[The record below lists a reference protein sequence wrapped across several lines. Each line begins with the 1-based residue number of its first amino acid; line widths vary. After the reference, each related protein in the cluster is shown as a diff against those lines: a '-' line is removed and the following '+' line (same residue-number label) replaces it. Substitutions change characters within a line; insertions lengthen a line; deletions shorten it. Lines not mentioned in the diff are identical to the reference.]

1 MIAARFARIKKA
13 LFLTLALASCVGYVS
28 ANTIPSNTSAIQNLK
43 KSSGNLQQVVTAGTI
58 RTTRADFANLKIIE
72 KTTDFSSH
80 QETRISSPDGL
91 LAFQTFDVTDDRKA
105 LFIRFENSD
114 SFHNKYLDTVVVLQ
128 TLR

>member
-58 RTTRADFANLKIIE
+58 RTTRADFADLKIIE

-114 SFHNKYLDTVVVLQ
+114 SFHNKYFDTVVVLQ

>member
-1 MIAARFARIKKA
+1 MIAARFARIKHA
-13 LFLTLALASCVGYVS
+13 IFLTLALASCVGYVS

-58 RTTRADFANLKIIE
+58 RTTRADFADLKIIE

>member
-1 MIAARFARIKKA
+1 MVWLQQLGKK
-13 LFLTLALASCVGYVS
+13 
-28 ANTIPSNTSAIQNLK
+28 K

-58 RTTRADFANLKIIE
+58 RTTRADFADLKIIE